1 MKIENLIV
9 FQKVDIKLLILEY
22 LIKEDRLYIV
32 VNSIL
37 EDKEISSYIEL
48 FLNLNT
54 YFFNNNENKIKI

>member
-1 MKIENLIV
+1 M